1 MFKQIKLK
9 ILTECKVLRV
19 HYRCRWFKAKLEKWI
34 KTKSCT
40 FLHGEHGLNSRP
52 LRLKLS
58 ETNRLFRK
66 NHTLKVAEVEGFV
79 NKKSSEPGDKL
90 QMGYKSIMQTDESVS
105 E

>member
-79 NKKSSEPGDKL
+79 NKKKL
-90 QMGYKSIMQTDESVS
+90 RTRGQTSNGIQEHYADRRVS